1 MPTPVSKFPPV
12 TPWSKYPSIASIPR
26 TGFKRVEVEAIAIAR
41 DTPDGWYCAR
51 IVCSP
56 EDGPLCMTSV
66 YLREE
71 GGGAVCIADLTSKEE
86 AVAYASEV
94 SRARGWPLFGTIF
107 DLRIREVLGKGYVA
121 DPREAAS
128 FTADPAR
135 AALYHSSIAKDD
147 LFLGHE
153 AEHGRWISWVEAG
166 PFAGDREA
174 EKAALLG
181 RVYSAAHAAMGLS
194 APEEKSADAQRMR
207 EMLSTIVERSR
218 SDRLVVFT
226 PEIRTGVLE
235 LLLERSQS
243 VYGDESDEELC
254 AELAGLPEEVV
265 FDGFHPSFE
274 EKLLDAFVAPA
285 GQLALRSAL
294 AASPFLTGGGV
305 RRTRT
310 RAAHACEDWRG
321 LLRSLLPGCR
331 AGTSRASRSRTAD
344 GVNE

>member
-12 TPWSKYPSIASIPR
+12 TPWSKYASIAEIPR

-41 DTPDGWYCAR
+41 ETPGGWYCAR
-51 IVCSP
+51 IICSP
-56 EDGPLCMTSV
+56 EDGPLSMASV

-71 GGGAVCIADLTSKEE
+71 DGGAVCIADLASKEE

-121 DPREAAS
+121 DPREVGT
-128 FTADPAR
+128 FTVDPAR

-153 AEHGRWISWVEAG
+153 AEHGRWISWVESG
-166 PFAGDREA
+166 PFMGDRQA
-174 EKAALLG
+174 EKAALLS
-181 RVYSAAHAAMGLS
+181 RVYSAAHAAMGAS
-194 APEEKSADAQRMR
+194 APEDNSADAQRLR
-207 EMLSTIVERSR
+207 EMLSTIVERNR
-218 SDRLVVFT
+218 RDRLVVFT
-226 PEIRTGVLE
+226 PEVRASVME

-254 AELAGLPEEVV
+254 AELVGLPEEAV

-274 EKLLDAFVAPA
+274 ESLLEAFVAPA
-285 GQLALRSAL
+285 GQLALQSAL
-294 AASPFLTGGGV
+294 AAAPFLT
-305 RRTRT
+305 
-310 RAAHACEDWRG
+310 
-321 LLRSLLPGCR
+321 
-331 AGTSRASRSRTAD
+331 D
-344 GVNE
+344 GVFAAGELARRVHAKTGEAPFAALFPALGQQEPAERADLARPTA